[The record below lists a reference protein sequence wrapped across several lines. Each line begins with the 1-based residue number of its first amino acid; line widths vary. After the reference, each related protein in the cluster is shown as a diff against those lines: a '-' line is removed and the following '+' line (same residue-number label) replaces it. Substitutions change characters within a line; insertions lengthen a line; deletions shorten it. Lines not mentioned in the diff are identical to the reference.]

1 MLKDKNMISELVT
14 LVDSI
19 IEKNSYQLHLP

>member
-19 IEKNSYQLHLP
+19 IEKNSYRLHLP